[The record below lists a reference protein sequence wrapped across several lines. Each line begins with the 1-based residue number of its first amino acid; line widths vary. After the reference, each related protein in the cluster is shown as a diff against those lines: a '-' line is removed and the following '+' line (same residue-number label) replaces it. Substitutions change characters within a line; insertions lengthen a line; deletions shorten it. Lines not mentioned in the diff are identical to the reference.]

1 LVPRLL
7 DEGFEVTA
15 TDRDLDVSDRAAV
28 EARLKQALPKAI
40 VHLAAQSSVAASAAD
55 PEQTHRINYGGA
67 LSVLEGAL
75 RCGSRP
81 RVLLI
86 GSADQYGRAVPGSP
100 PFTEDSPLAP
110 TSAYARSKT
119 EAERLGTSFLDAG
132 LEVVRI
138 RAFSHS
144 GPGQSDAFAL
154 SSFARQIAEIEA
166 GRRKPVLRVGNL
178 DSVRDYLDVD
188 DVVEAYLRLL
198 DPTVGADIYNVA
210 SGVGTRL
217 GDLLDAL
224 LYNTQALVYLQ
235 HPYQETVIA
244 IAVGSHR
251 DIEVHPGIHVVG
263 VCLAQVP
270 GHAGAL
276 GFFTQRGEVAQFLGQ
291 LVDAEHRFQRTAGV
305 FLETLALGLGGAR
318 IGVAGMASVRRT
330 EGVIP
335 HETWSRIT
343 KALPKASFASAEEVL
358 DRARV
363 VKGPEEVALVEAIT
377 TANEDAIAKMMETA
391 RPGVEEGAVW
401 VEMNDVLIRHTAEY
415 PSRLSLGSNNRRGL
429 ED

>member
-1 LVPRLL
+1 MRVFVTGARGFVGGHLVPRLRN
-7 DEGFEVTA
+7 EGFEVTA
-15 TDRDLDVSDRAAV
+15 SDRDLDVCDRAAV
-28 EARLKQALPKAI
+28 EAKLKQALPNAI

-55 PEQTHRINYGGA
+55 PEQTQRINYGGA

-119 EAERLGTSFLDAG
+119 EAERLGTSFVDAG

-178 DSVRDYLDVD
+178 DSVRDYLDVE
-188 DVVEAYLRLL
+188 DVVAAYLRLL
-198 DPTVGADIYNVA
+198 DPTVAADIYNVA

-217 GDLLDAL
+217 SDLLDTL
-224 LYNTQALVYLQ
+224 LDLSSPRPRIERDTERLRPADCS
-235 HPYQETVIA
+235 
-244 IAVGSHR
+244 VG
-251 DIEVHPGIHVVG
+251 
-263 VCLAQVP
+263 
-270 GHAGAL
+270 
-276 GFFTQRGEVAQFLGQ
+276 
-291 LVDAEHRFQRTAGV
+291 DA
-305 FLETLALGLGGAR
+305 
-318 IGVAGMASVRRT
+318 
-330 EGVIP
+330 
-335 HETWSRIT
+335 
-343 KALPKASFASAEEVL
+343 
-358 DRARV
+358 
-363 VKGPEEVALVEAIT
+363 
-377 TANEDAIAKMMETA
+377 
-391 RPGVEEGAVW
+391 
-401 VEMNDVLIRHTAEY
+401 
-415 PSRLSLGSNNRRGL
+415 SRLRSATGWRPSVSIERMLERLLADWRRKINAL
-429 ED
+429 

>member
-1 LVPRLL
+1 MRVFVTGARGFVGRHLVPRLL

-28 EARLKQALPKAI
+28 DARLKQVKPEAI
-40 VHLAAQSSVAASAAD
+40 VHLAAQSSVAASTED
-55 PEQTHRINYGGA
+55 PERTHHINYGGA

-86 GSADQYGRAVPGSP
+86 GSADQYGSAGPGSP
-100 PFTEDSPLAP
+100 PFREDSPLAP
-110 TSAYARSKT
+110 ASEYARSKT

-166 GRRKPVLRVGNL
+166 GRRKPVLWVGNL

-198 DPTVGADIYNVA
+198 DPDVAADIYNVA

-217 GDLLDAL
+217 GELLDAL
-224 LYNTQALVYLQ
+224 LDLADQR
-235 HPYQETVIA
+235 PSIE
-244 IAVGSHR
+244 R
-251 DIEVHPGIHVVG
+251 DPERFRPADCSIG
-263 VCLAQVP
+263 
-270 GHAGAL
+270 
-276 GFFTQRGEVAQFLGQ
+276 
-291 LVDAEHRFQRTAGV
+291 DA
-305 FLETLALGLGGAR
+305 
-318 IGVAGMASVRRT
+318 
-330 EGVIP
+330 
-335 HETWSRIT
+335 
-343 KALPKASFASAEEVL
+343 
-358 DRARV
+358 
-363 VKGPEEVALVEAIT
+363 
-377 TANEDAIAKMMETA
+377 
-391 RPGVEEGAVW
+391 
-401 VEMNDVLIRHTAEY
+401 
-415 PSRLSLGSNNRRGL
+415 SRLRAATGWKPAVPIERTLERLLDDWRRKIK
-429 ED
+429 ES